1 MIVRGA
7 ANSPP
12 LVNPVQAGG
21 YLVICF
27 LVGWLYAQNAR
38 KLRQRSDSLPALR
51 SGAEIIF
58 LRRGARD
65 ISSPRRARAPPQR

>member
-12 LVNPVQAGG
+12 LVKPVQAGG

-38 KLRQRSDSLPALR
+38 KLRQQSAC
-51 SGAEIIF
+51 A
-58 LRRGARD
+58 
-65 ISSPRRARAPPQR
+65 PQRR